1 MTIKV
6 AVVGATGRM
15 GKLAL
20 DLIDA
25 AQDLTLHAALDSKS
39 ELAQVLG
46 ADVVLDVTL
55 PDVSPTVVKFCA
67 ENGLKVVVGTSGWS
81 AGKLAQVE
89 HQLKTAPAT
98 AAVIVIPNFSI
109 GSMLASK
116 FAALAAPYFESIEI
130 VEAHHAGKIDSP
142 SGTAVRTAEM
152 IGTARESLTQPL
164 IPGVGQEARG
174 QVVAGVPIHS
184 MRLAGV
190 SAKQEVHFGGIDE
203 VLTISHDTVSTKAY
217 THGILL
223 CVRKA
228 PAVSGLVVGLQ
239 AVIEGN

>member
-15 GKLAL
+15 GKLVL
-20 DLIDA
+20 ELIDA

-39 ELAQVLG
+39 ELTQVLG
-46 ADVVLDVTL
+46 ADVVFDVTL
-55 PDVSPTVVKFCA
+55 PDVSPAVVKFCVD
-67 ENGLKVVVGTSGWS
+67 NGLKVVVGTSGWS
-81 AGKLAQVE
+81 AAKLASVE
-89 HQLKTAPAT
+89 AQLKSAPAS
-98 AAVIVIPNFSI
+98 AAVIIIPNFSI

-116 FAALAAPYFESIEI
+116 FAALAAPYFDSIEI

-152 IGTARESLTQPL
+152 IGTARAELTQPL

-190 SAKQEVHFGGIDE
+190 SAKQEVYFGGIDE
-203 VLTISHDTVSTKAY
+203 VLTISHDTSSTKAY
-217 THGILL
+217 TQGILL

-228 PAVSGLVVGLQ
+228 PAVTGLVVGLQ
-239 AVIEGN
+239 AVIEGK